1 MLKRRAMTLPTIFGL
16 AGPALTAGE
25 RAFFTETKPLGFIL
39 FSRNCTAPGQVA
51 ALCADLRAVVGQ
63 PDAPIL
69 IDQEGGRVARL
80 KPPHWRHPPPARV
93 FGDLWDR
100 DRAAAIRASYL
111 NGQLIGAELAAS
123 GINVDCAPV
132 LDVPVP
138 GSHDIIGDRAFHT
151 DVAAIVAL
159 ARAFADGLIAAGV
172 LPVVKHI
179 PGHGRA
185 TADSHA
191 DLPVVTAAL
200 EALDQDFAPFAALHD
215 LPLAMTA
222 HVLFSCVD
230 PKRPTTTSA
239 RVIAAVIR
247 GKIDFQGL
255 LMSDDISS
263 NMKALSGT
271 YAERAR
277 DSLAA
282 GCDVVL
288 HCDGDLAAMQE
299 VADAAPSLSDQAAV
313 RWAQA
318 SYLVAG
324 TTAIDVTT
332 VSQELEALLPPS
344 LPG

>member
-1 MLKRRAMTLPTIFGL
+1 MTQPTIFGL
-16 AGPALTAGE
+16 AGPELNADE
-25 RAFFTETKPLGFIL
+25 RAFFGEVKPLGFIL
-39 FSRNCTAPGQVA
+39 FARNCVTRDQVA

-63 PDAPIL
+63 SDAPIL

-80 KPPHWRHPPPARV
+80 KPPQWRHPPPARV
-93 FGDLWDR
+93 FGTLWDR
-100 DRAAAIRASYL
+100 DRDAAVRASFL
-111 NGQLIGAELAAS
+111 NGQLIGADLAAC

-151 DVAAIVAL
+151 EVAAIVAL
-159 ARAFADGLIAAGV
+159 ARAFADGLIAGGV

-191 DLPVVTAAL
+191 ALPVVSADPESL
-200 EALDQDFAPFAALHD
+200 EQDFAPFAALRD

-222 HVLFSCVD
+222 HVLFSRID
-230 PKRPTTTSA
+230 PNHPTTTSA
-239 RVIAAVIR
+239 RVVSEVIR
-247 GKIDFQGL
+247 GKIGFQGL
-255 LMSDDISS
+255 LMSDDVSS

-282 GCDVVL
+282 GCDAVL
-288 HCDGDLAAMQE
+288 HCDGDLAAMRA
-299 VADAAPSLSDQAAV
+299 VAAAVPLIGDRTAV

-318 SYLVAG
+318 SFLIAQ
-324 TTAIDVTT
+324 TAPVDIAAIGR
-332 VSQELEALLPPS
+332 ELDALLPALAS
-344 LPG
+344 H